1 MKDIMDVQL
10 PSRINDLLW
19 DIFQSSG
26 NKITVNSGEIGFS

>member
-10 PSRINDLLW
+10 PSNINDILW

-26 NKITVNSGEIGFS
+26 NKITS